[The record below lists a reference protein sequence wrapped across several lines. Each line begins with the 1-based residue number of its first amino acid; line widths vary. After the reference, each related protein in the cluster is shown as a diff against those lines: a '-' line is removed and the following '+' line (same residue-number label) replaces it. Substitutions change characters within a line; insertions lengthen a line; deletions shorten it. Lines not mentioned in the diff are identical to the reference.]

1 MRVRDSFNVIKIE
14 SSNTMTTAVLST
26 STTFSSVRPAAR
38 QTISLR
44 QRRRL
49 ARSIFSLSLLVL
61 IGAGFSA
68 VSSAS
73 DSHINTGTSGYVKIV
88 IGNGQSLWSIAS
100 VINKNDP
107 TTIVD
112 EIVTTNGLHN
122 TDLKPGDSIWVPVK

>member
-1 MRVRDSFNVIKIE
+1 MNE
-14 SSNTMTTAVLST
+14 SQNEAKTQKVKTMTTTALTPRSNFST
-26 STTFSSVRPAAR
+26 VRPVAR

-68 VSSAS
+68 VSHAS
-73 DSHINTGTSGYVKIV
+73 DSHSHAGTSGYVKIV

-100 VINKNDP
+100 IINKNDP
-107 TTIVD
+107 TSVVD
-112 EIVTTNGLHN
+112 EIVSTNGLSS
-122 TDLKPGDSIWVPVK
+122 TDLKPGESIWVPTK